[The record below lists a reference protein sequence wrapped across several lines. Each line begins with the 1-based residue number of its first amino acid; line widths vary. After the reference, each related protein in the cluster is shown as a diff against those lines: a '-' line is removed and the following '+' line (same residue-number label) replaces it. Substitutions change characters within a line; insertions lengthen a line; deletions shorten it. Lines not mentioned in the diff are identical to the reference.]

1 MSLVALFELF
11 YHVTVGLRFVF
22 ATGVDEIFSKIEPF
36 APTKGSVIGNVMIS
50 DEMHFEMDIVV
61 HSHPTDVVGGIL
73 HCGTKNHSPSERY
86 PAIFL
91 YRPSTGNHGF
101 NVRLTT
107 SDTGCCGEG
116 PNKSSPLN
124 LEQSYHL
131 EVEFTQSWLS
141 VEVDGVSTYFEYH
154 GTHTTGVQP
163 CYASAPWYAAADVTI
178 SNFRILAGVQVNAA
192 AIRSGTVGEAEYS
205 TDGDADDNNWIMMA
219 TATGSVAV
227 VAMVILALLM
237 KRNAAKPPM
246 SMTKSVSANHAIP
259 DVSVSEIPT
268 PVSCQMVEVSQS
280 TTVPET
286 TNEAKEEMEAV

>member
-1 MSLVALFELF
+1 
-11 YHVTVGLRFVF
+11 
-22 ATGVDEIFSKIEPF
+22 
-36 APTKGSVIGNVMIS
+36 MIS

-61 HSHPTDVVGGIL
+61 HSLPTSGTEGIL

-91 YRPSTGNHGF
+91 YAPSTGNHGF

-131 EVEFTQSWLS
+131 EIEFTQSWLS

-178 SNFRILAGVQVNAA
+178 SNFRIL
-192 AIRSGTVGEAEYS
+192 S
-205 TDGDADDNNWIMMA
+205 
-219 TATGSVAV
+219 
-227 VAMVILALLM
+227 
-237 KRNAAKPPM
+237 
-246 SMTKSVSANHAIP
+246 AIP
-259 DVSVSEIPT
+259 IPT
-268 PVSCQMVEVSQS
+268 AEPTTAEPTTAEP
-280 TTVPET
+280 TTVEPT
-286 TNEAKEEMEAV
+286 TAEPTAEPSDGMWTEPIFMWNHSISPTSCSRIIPRTHFILRIVTVIAFIYSEVLILIQFLLLLSFYYDPARALQKQVIFFHFPRLILC